1 MPFGTNY
8 LRMKADEYR
17 SLAAAAHDHA
27 SRLQL
32 LNVAERYD
40 READQSERQ
49 NQLPTEKGTV
59 SR

>member
-1 MPFGTNY
+1 MPFETNY

-17 SLAAAAHDHA
+17 SLAAATYDLA

-32 LNVAERYD
+32 LNMAERYD
-40 READQSERQ
+40 REAGQNERQ
-49 NQLPTEKGTV
+49 NQQRTEKGTA